1 MPVDFTLKESGS
13 LHSFYTNK
21 DYSLFGVIGNPI
33 SHSKSPELH
42 NHWLK
47 LSGLSSKAQ
56 YIKINI
62 TKSHDLKEI
71 ILTMPK
77 MGFVGCN
84 ITVPFKEDVFNII
97 SELEEQ
103 GLAEFATNESNF
115 PNARTIG
122 AVNCL
127 FFNPQTNKI
136 EAYNT
141 DVTGF
146 IKGLILTSP
155 KNKQNDDV
163 DIYIK
168 SNLRK
173 KLSLGLNFNDFQ
185 IYKQKLDES
194 CLISKE
200 EFKMFIKENSRM
212 HLENLLAT
220 HSINALLI
228 GAGGSARAV
237 LCASS
242 LFNSVTIANRSMQN
256 ALNLCAEFAF
266 LESVTLKSVKVKVIE
281 LSAVNPQDY
290 NLIINATPLGLK
302 AGEYPDIK
310 YEMIDPSTFC
320 YDLIYPKESPQSL
333 TPFLLKCKEAG
344 AHESRLINGYGMLI
358 GQAAES
364 YKIWT
369 GHEVIF

>member
-33 SHSKSPELH
+33 SHSKSPDLH
-42 NHWLK
+42 NEWLR
-47 LSGLSSKAQ
+47 LSGLSNKAE

-62 TKSHDLKEI
+62 TKSQDLKEI

-103 GLAEFATNESNF
+103 GLAEFKTNENNL
-115 PNARTIG
+115 PIAKTIG

-141 DVTGF
+141 DITGF
-146 IKGLILTSP
+146 FDGLIDPLVPS

-163 DIYIK
+163 DFYIK

-173 KLSLGLNFNDFQ
+173 KLSLGLNYNDFQ

-200 EFKMFIKENSRM
+200 EFEMLLQENSRM
-212 HLENLLAT
+212 HLQNLLAT
-220 HSINALLI
+220 HSINVLLI

-237 LCASS
+237 LCASG
-242 LFNSVTIANRSMQN
+242 LFNSVTIANRTMQN
-256 ALNLCAEFAF
+256 ALNLCGEFAF
-266 LESVTLKSVKVKVIE
+266 LKSVKAIE

-302 AGEYPDIK
+302 AGEYPSIK
-310 YEMIDPSTFC
+310 YEMIDPLTFC
-320 YDLIYPKESPQSL
+320 YDLIYPKDSPQSL
-333 TPFLLKCKEAG
+333 TPFLQKCKEAG

-369 GHEVIF
+369 GHEIIY

>member
-13 LHSFYTNK
+13 LHSFYANK

-62 TKSHDLKEI
+62 TNPADLKEI

-103 GLAEFATNESNF
+103 GLARSDINTKI
-115 PNARTIG
+115 IG

-127 FFNPQTNKI
+127 FFNPDTGVI

-141 DVTGF
+141 DWIGYIQAFVKF
-146 IKGLILTSP
+146 
-155 KNKQNDDV
+155 KQNIYAYIVNFLNLDSPREVESV
-163 DIYIK
+163 DYK
-168 SNLRK
+168 ENVN
-173 KLSLGLNFNDFQ
+173 KLFCENSIPN
-185 IYKQKLDES
+185 EA
-194 CLISKE
+194 
-200 EFKMFIKENSRM
+200 EFKNIVNNYRETYNRWFYQPLHEMIDV
-212 HLENLLAT
+212 
-220 HSINALLI
+220 LLI
-228 GAGGSARAV
+228 GAGGAARSVIVNYGFKSITITNRTHQKAI
-237 LCASS
+237 S
-242 LFNSVTIANRSMQN
+242 LVEHFNKNDINGV
-256 ALNLCAEFAF
+256 FKK
-266 LESVTLKSVKVKVIE
+266 LKAIS
-281 LSAVNPQDY
+281 LSDIKIQDY
-290 NLIINATPLGLK
+290 DLIINATSLGLR
-302 AGEYPDIK
+302 AGEYPDIDYNK
-310 YEMIDPSTFC
+310 ISKSALC
-320 YDLIYPKESPQSL
+320 YDLIYPKDSPESL
-333 TPFLLKCKEAG
+333 TPFLQKCLDSG
-344 AHESRLINGYGMLI
+344 IDRQQLCNGYTMLI

>member
-42 NHWLK
+42 NHWLR
-47 LSGLSSKAQ
+47 LSGLSNKAE

-84 ITVPFKEDVFNII
+84 ITVPFKEEVFNII

-103 GLAEFATNESNF
+103 GLAEFKTSEDTSQNNF
-115 PNARTIG
+115 LNAKAIG

-127 FFNPQTNKI
+127 FFNPETNKI

-146 IKGLILTSP
+146 IKALISLTSS
-155 KNKQNDDV
+155 KNKQNDDE
-163 DIYIK
+163 DFYIK

-173 KLSLGLNFNDFQ
+173 KLSLGLNFKDFQ
-185 IYKQKLDES
+185 IYKQKLDEP

-200 EFKMFIKENSRM
+200 EFKMFIKENSGI
-212 HLENLLAT
+212 HLQNLVIK

-237 LCASS
+237 LCASG

-256 ALNLCAEFAF
+256 ALNLCGEFAC
-266 LESVTLKSVKVKVIE
+266 LKSVKVKAIE

-302 AGEYPDIK
+302 AGEYPSIK

-320 YDLIYPKESPQSL
+320 YDLIYPKDSPQSL

-369 GHEVIF
+369 GHKIIY